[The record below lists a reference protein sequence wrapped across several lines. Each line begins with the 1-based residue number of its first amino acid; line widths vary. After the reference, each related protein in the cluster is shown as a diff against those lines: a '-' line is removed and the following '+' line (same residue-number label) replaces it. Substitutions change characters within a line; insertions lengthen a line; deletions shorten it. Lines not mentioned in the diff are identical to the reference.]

1 MNASSYQQSLAGI
14 SMWTLFWVF
23 LRLGLTSFGGPVAH
37 LGFFRTEFVDKR
49 RWLSESA
56 YAELIALCQFLPG
69 PASSQ
74 VGMAIGLLKGGM
86 RGALLAWL
94 GFTLPSALLLTLFA
108 LHLQDLGQLLG
119 WDWLHGLK
127 VLAVAVVA
135 HAVLSMGR
143 SLCPDV
149 IRRVVAL
156 VACFLL
162 LLWPGSGMQLLVIVV
177 AAVSAL
183 WWGKPAM
190 GGAQNIELNV
200 PLSKTLGGVMLLLCM
215 ALLLTLPLLA
225 EQFKVPLL
233 SLFDSVYRAGALV
246 FGGGHVV
253 LPLLQAEL
261 VLQQISPDTFLA
273 GYGAAQAVP
282 GPLFTFA
289 AFVGASSPLTS
300 SGWLAAMIALVG
312 IFLPGCL
319 LVIGTLPFW
328 STLRKHHLARQG
340 LLGANAAVVGM
351 LLAVLINPLLGASI
365 QSMQDALLALLA
377 FALLQFVRLSA
388 AWLVL
393 PCAVLAGLGWLAG

>member
-1 MNASSYQQSLAGI
+1 
-14 SMWTLFWVF
+14 MWTLFWVF

-37 LGFFRTEFVDKR
+37 LGFFRAEFVDKR

-74 VGMAIGLLKGGM
+74 VGMAIGLLKGGL
-86 RGALLAWL
+86 RGALLTWL
-94 GFTLPSALLLTLFA
+94 GFTLPSALLLALFA

-135 HAVLSMGR
+135 HAVLAMGR

-177 AAVSAL
+177 AAVSAF

-190 GGAQNIELNV
+190 GGAQNSELNV
-200 PLSKTLGGVMLLLCM
+200 PLSKAFGGLMLVLCM

-233 SLFDSVYRAGALV
+233 SLFDSVYRSGALV

-261 VLQQISPDTFLA
+261 VPQQISPDTFLA

-289 AFVGASSPLTS
+289 AFVGASSSLTS

-319 LVIGTLPFW
+319 LVIGALPFW
-328 STLRKHHLARQG
+328 STLRKHHRVRQG

-393 PCAVLAGLGWLAG
+393 PCAVLAGLGWLVG